1 MKAKILELLRRKGD
15 YVSGQE
21 LCTILQVS
29 RTTIWKAMQSLQKEW
44 SQIEAVR
51 NRGYRLVEDD
61 DNAHPGPD
69 PVSGAET
76 IRPGQFRDIYSRNEI
91 LSRLEEESGVGEVV
105 FFDTIDSTNSE
116 AARRAEAGADEGLL
130 IVSDDQ
136 SLGRGRRGR
145 SWISPSGCNVYFS
158 YMCRPR
164 ITPEKAPMLTLLM
177 ALAVC
182 RGMEKVC
189 TGSALRTSGRQRRT
203 VRDEFLPMIKWPND
217 IVISGKKCCGMLT
230 EMSCES
236 DFVRYVVIGVGI
248 NVRHREFDPE
258 IASTAIA
265 LDDAWSM
272 NVKRSVLTAEIMNEF
287 GPLLEQFVCEGDLGF
302 VRSAYLDRLVNAGKR
317 VRVLDPAGEYD
328 GRARG
333 INERGELLVETDD
346 GNVKEVNSGEVSVRG
361 IYGYV

>member
-29 RTTIWKAMQSLQKEW
+29 RTAIWKAMQSLQKEGYH
-44 SQIEAVR
+44 IEAVR
-51 NRGYRLVEDD
+51 NRGYRLIEDD
-61 DNAHPGPD
+61 GTSVGRNPESAAD
-69 PVSGAET
+69 SE
-76 IRPGQFRDIYSRNEI
+76 GQGVFRDIYSRNEI
-91 LSRLEEESGVGEVV
+91 LSRLEDASGVREVV

-116 AARRAEAGADEGLL
+116 AARCAEAGADGGLL
-130 IVSDDQ
+130 VVSDDQ

-158 YMCRPR
+158 YMCRPQ

-182 RGMEKVC
+182 RGMEKVY
-189 TGSALRTSGRQRRT
+189 TGSAIRTSGRQRKT
-203 VRDEFLPMIKWPND
+203 VRDEFSPLIKRPND

-248 NVRHREFDPE
+248 NVRHREFAPE

-265 LDDAWSM
+265 LDDAWNM
-272 NVKRSVLTAEIMNEF
+272 NVKRSVLIAEIMNEF
-287 GPLLEQFVCEGDLGF
+287 GLLLERFISEGDLGF
-302 VRSAYLDRLVNAGKR
+302 VRGAYLDRLVNAGKR
-317 VRVLDPAGEYD
+317 VRVLDPKCEYD
-328 GRARG
+328 GKARG

-346 GNVKEVNSGEVSVRG
+346 GSIVEVNSGEVSVRG